1 MAWLTILISQQ
12 DLYCWDINLFI
23 TAFASS
29 LFYSTTLRTANTELP
44 WLFKDLAIL
53 RSATRDMSC
62 RAQHLGDTSVCWPKH
77 TRGLFPSSHKAEG
90 HRTVP
95 LVAVGAGQPTRPSVV
110 SVHVFYL
117 AQLLKQLFGHNG
129 RWQMIQ
135 QRAHQGNTRRKSP
148 STHGTVLGLLWNTSI
163 PSQVPLPSFWHPGT
177 SPPHPCLDGTRLAIC
192 ERVHQHS
199 PQCSQSCYWKNN
211 ANLHSASGWSLESAA
226 RITENT
232 AIKLTNL
239 STQTCIYPDFSR
251 AMSMSKP
258 GRPHRQILDA
268 GITWDSSF
276 HLFLQCTKI
285 IRIGHGKTPPF
296 FLCFQKQP
304 NPFSQ
309 LLLLHCC
316 FSFFNLITSSMNN
329 FQHGKFLPKELKLA

>member
-163 PSQVPLPSFWHPGT
+163 PSQVSHCPHSDTQEHLLPIPAWMARGSLSARGCTNIHP
-177 SPPHPCLDGTRLAIC
+177 
-192 ERVHQHS
+192 
-199 PQCSQSCYWKNN
+199 
-211 ANLHSASGWSLESAA
+211 SAA
-226 RITENT
+226 RAATEKT
-232 AIKLTNL
+232 
-239 STQTCIYPDFSR
+239 TQTFV
-251 AMSMSKP
+251 
-258 GRPHRQILDA
+258 
-268 GITWDSSF
+268 
-276 HLFLQCTKI
+276 
-285 IRIGHGKTPPF
+285 
-296 FLCFQKQP
+296 
-304 NPFSQ
+304 Q
-309 LLLLHCC
+309 LLVGAWKVQPGSLRTQLL
-316 FSFFNLITSSMNN
+316 N
-329 FQHGKFLPKELKLA
+329 